1 MLIKKNLLMIGALL
15 GGLAVILGAFGAH
28 GLKSVLSAAQLV
40 TFETAVRYQMYHAL
54 AILVL
59 PSLLSVASVKW
70 LNRAAIAFLIGI
82 FLFSGSLYMLV
93 MTGIKLFGPITPLGG
108 VGFIIGWLCVAM
120 SIKVGNSDE

>member
-1 MLIKKNLLMIGALL
+1 MMIKKNLVMIGALL

-28 GLKSVLSAAQLV
+28 GLKSVLTTAQLA

-54 AILVL
+54 AIIVL
-59 PSLLSVASVKW
+59 PSLLRVASVKW

-93 MTGIKLFGPITPLGG
+93 MTGIKLFGPITPIGG

-120 SIKVGNSDE
+120 SLKVGTSDE